1 MVATS
6 ALLAQMLTALAL
18 IASDAPATTSAPTIR
33 AAIGFPLEDVVG
45 PVRAGKLCLPNGK
58 LTGSDFVTSPRDLQL
73 LIEEVLAAKQS
84 DERVKP
90 VSEVRLTALQVKL
103 CARSWGAFGIG
114 RRPNLAGESRFSFE
128 LVGPDGTTTPVPVI
142 ITLDGKSAMTPDR
155 IAHEAIRR
163 LLIVSE

>member
-1 MVATS
+1 
-6 ALLAQMLTALAL
+6 LAQMLTALAL
-18 IASDAPATTSAPTIR
+18 IASDAPAAPPAPTIR

-90 VSEVRLTALQVKL
+90 
-103 CARSWGAFGIG
+103 
-114 RRPNLAGESRFSFE
+114 
-128 LVGPDGTTTPVPVI
+128 
-142 ITLDGKSAMTPDR
+142 
-155 IAHEAIRR
+155 
-163 LLIVSE
+163 

>member
-6 ALLAQMLTALAL
+6 GLLAQLLTALAL
-18 IASDAPATTSAPTIR
+18 LASDAPAAPPPATIK
-33 AAIGFPLEDVVG
+33 AAIGFPLEDIVG

-58 LTGSDFVTSPRDLQL
+58 LKGSDFLTSPRDLQL
-73 LIEEVLAAKQS
+73 LIEEVLAARPT
-84 DERVKP
+84 DERVRP

-128 LVGPDGTTTPVPVI
+128 LVGPDGTMTPVPVT
-142 ITLDGKSAMTPDR
+142 ITLDGKSAMTPGQ
-155 IAHEAIRR
+155 IVQEAVRR